1 MSGKPQPEVFTQGFK
16 LKGNIIVGCS
26 TLLLFFV
33 PFVGGLLAA
42 AFVGET
48 YGDAPGIAVV
58 VVALILTG
66 VGLYLGHQK
75 VFLYGNSGLR
85 RDLATAIQRRLGRNP
100 DDGTAWFVGFTQGAA
115 IDPMSL
121 DTDNDIG
128 FLSLEPEKMT
138 YVGDTVAFEL
148 WRQQVYEITLQQQ
161 GIPIIWD
168 FGKRVRVRWADQY
181 GRANSFTFERREGS
195 SKRDVRRK
203 TKELTEILQQWHQF
217 GTVPSQ
223 ALPETPPPPPPSP

>member
-1 MSGKPQPEVFTQGFK
+1 MSGKPQPEVFTQAFK
-16 LKGNIIVGCS
+16 VKGSIVTGCS

-66 VGLYLGHQK
+66 FGLYLGHQK
-75 VFLYGNSGLR
+75 VFLYGNAGLR
-85 RDLATAIQRRLGRNP
+85 RDLAAVVAQRLGRNP
-100 DDGTAWFVGFTQGAA
+100 DDGTAWFVGFAQGAA

-128 FLSLEPEKMT
+128 FLALEPEKMT
-138 YVGDTVAFEL
+138 YVGDTIAFEL
-148 WRQQVYEITLQQQ
+148 WRQQVYEISLQRQ
-161 GIPIIWD
+161 GVPIIWD
-168 FGKRVRVRWADQY
+168 FGTRIRIRWADQY
-181 GRANSFTFERREGS
+181 GRANTFTFERREGS

-203 TKELTEILQQWHQF
+203 NQELAQVLEQWQQF
-217 GTVPSQ
+217 GTVPAQ
-223 ALPETPPPPPPSP
+223 APPETTTPRSS